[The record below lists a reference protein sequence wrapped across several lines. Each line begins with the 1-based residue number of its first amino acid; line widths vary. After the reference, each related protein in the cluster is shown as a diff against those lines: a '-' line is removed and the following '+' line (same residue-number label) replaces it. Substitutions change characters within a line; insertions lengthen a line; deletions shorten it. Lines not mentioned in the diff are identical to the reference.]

1 MKTNYFVCGAI
12 QNNKIY
18 WQNRDDGEFCCFDL
32 KNNIFKYLYG
42 FIIIISI
49 FTSAI
54 SAGYSFLKNVSSNKK
69 TYKLVLIFM
78 CVSSVL
84 ISPIG
89 FSKLVE
95 VLYPF
100 FGLLGLIPIIYL
112 LNFKSNNINN
122 VKLLEKN
129 LKN

>member
-1 MKTNYFVCGAI
+1 
-12 QNNKIY
+12 
-18 WQNRDDGEFCCFDL
+18 
-32 KNNIFKYLYG
+32 
-42 FIIIISI
+42 
-49 FTSAI
+49 
-54 SAGYSFLKNVSSNKK
+54 
-69 TYKLVLIFM
+69 M

>member
-1 MKTNYFVCGAI
+1 M
-12 QNNKIY
+12 
-18 WQNRDDGEFCCFDL
+18 
-32 KNNIFKYLYG
+32 
-42 FIIIISI
+42 
-49 FTSAI
+49 
-54 SAGYSFLKNVSSNKK
+54 KNVSSNKK